1 MAQLIELKN
10 VAKTYLM
17 GENIVRALDG
27 VSIKIKKGEFVAII
41 GPSGSGKST
50 LMHILGLL
58 DTATSGKVFLNGKDV
73 SSLSEEERSTLRSK
87 HIGFVFQSFNLLART
102 SALDNVEMP
111 LIYSG
116 VATKERIERA
126 KEALE
131 AVGLSDRLSH
141 FPSQLSGGQQQRVAI
156 ARALVGNPD
165 LILADEPTG
174 NLDSKSGK
182 EILEFLSRL
191 NKKGHTIILV
201 THEKEIASHARR
213 KIELMDGKVIK
224 DL

>member
-17 GENIVRALDG
+17 GENVVRALDG